1 MPCAGLCPS
10 RDWWSRLWRKAVLL
24 FRFARCGVDMDL
36 FDKQAAHLA
45 QLAMS
50 PGWFQYARTACGD
63 LESDKAHNGL
73 FAGLRAAVV
82 AILRLSGFKPAQHE
96 IGELQ

>member
-1 MPCAGLCPS
+1 MTT
-10 RDWWSRLWRKAVLL
+10 
-24 FRFARCGVDMDL
+24 

-45 QLAMS
+45 QLAMT

-73 FAGLRAAVV
+73 FAGLRAAVGLLIK
-82 AILRLSGFKPAQHE
+82 AQGYRPAQHE
-96 IGELQ
+96 LQELT